1 MSGDYQQFGE
11 LVLES
16 TTESGPRVLDPAEWI
31 DAYGDYLY
39 RYAVSRLRDANAAEE
54 TVQETF
60 LAGIRHHT
68 QFQRKGS
75 QRAWLLGILKRK
87 IIDYVRARSRLDQA
101 TSDDGDSA
109 LENMLFDE
117 SGSWR
122 DGAHKWAAEPASRLQ
137 GEELWKIV
145 RECLAHVPAN
155 QADVF
160 VLSVMDGMS
169 SDEIC
174 SELSISQSNL
184 WVRLHRARLQLA
196 NCVGSK
202 WNHDP
207 AA

>member
-1 MSGDYQQFGE
+1 MRMATF
-11 LVLES
+11 
-16 TTESGPRVLDPAEWI
+16 
-31 DAYGDYLY
+31 LY
-39 RYAVSRLRDANAAEE
+39 RFAVSRLRDANAAEE

-60 LAGIRHHT
+60 LAGIRHHK
-68 QFQRKGS
+68 QFQGKGS

-87 IIDYVRARSRLDQA
+87 IIDYVRARSRLDHA
-101 TSDDGDSA
+101 PADDCDSE

-122 DGAHKWAAEPASRLQ
+122 DGAHKWAAEPGSRMQ
-137 GEELWKIV
+137 SDELWEVV
-145 RECLAHVPAN
+145 RECLSHVPTN

-169 SDEIC
+169 TDEIC

-202 WNHDP
+202 WNHASAP
-207 AA
+207 

>member
-1 MSGDYQQFGE
+1 MDSTADSGA
-11 LVLES
+11 
-16 TTESGPRVLDPAEWI
+16 PILDAAEWI

-60 LAGIRHHT
+60 LAGIRHHE
-68 QFQRKGS
+68 QFQGKGS

-87 IIDYVRARSRLDQA
+87 IIDYVRARSRLDH
-101 TSDDGDSA
+101 TTLDDGDST

-122 DGAHKWAAEPASRLQ
+122 DGAHKWAVEPGSRMQ
-137 GEELWKIV
+137 SEELWEVV
-145 RECLAHVPAN
+145 RECLSHVPAN
-155 QADVF
+155 EADVF

-169 SDEIC
+169 TDEIC
-174 SELSISQSNL
+174 FELSISQSNL
-184 WVRLHRARLQLA
+184 WVRLHRARLRLA